1 MSPELKFNNKWKKI
15 IYILNINKKWY
26 YNNIENMSDN
36 LKIFNINNINI
47 NSKWTLINKCLDEYL
62 DIKQ

>member
-26 YNNIENMSDN
+26 YNNIENISDN
-36 LKIFNINNINI
+36 LKMLNINNINR
-47 NSKWTLINKCLDEYL
+47 NSK
-62 DIKQ
+62 